1 MQQDFTGM
9 RYDQIP
15 KNAIIAYQGKD
26 LETSKNSLGDA
37 TDTPGEYSSTLLE
50 VMELEGNRYQLRLVA
65 GTLKPRYKTY
75 WYKVLDRPFVD
86 ARNIPASRQQGKTC
100 KGVPIE

>member
-9 RYDQIP
+9 RYDRLP
-15 KNAIIAYQGKD
+15 NHAIIAYQGKD
-26 LETSKNSLGDA
+26 LETSKNALGDA

-50 VMELEGNRYQLRLVA
+50 ITPLDGNRYQLRLVA

-75 WYKVLDRPFVD
+75 WYKVLDRPLVD
-86 ARNIPASRQQGKTC
+86 SRNVPSSRQQGKTFR
-100 KGVPIE
+100 GVSIE